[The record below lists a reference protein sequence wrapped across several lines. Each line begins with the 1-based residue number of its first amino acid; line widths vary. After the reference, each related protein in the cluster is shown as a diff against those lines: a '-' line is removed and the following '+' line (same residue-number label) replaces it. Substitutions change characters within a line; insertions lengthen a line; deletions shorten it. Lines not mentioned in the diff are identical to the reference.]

1 MSLPNTHLVNLSLFL
16 QLLLSFPPGNLLAR
30 KTNERT
36 RETKRQKQQTGEWK
50 EKVMRLINVK
60 NRGMNVKTT
69 AFKSAK
75 LKTHKRT
82 DREREMEEAR

>member
-36 RETKRQKQQTGEWK
+36 RERQKDRKTERQKGRTTNWGMERKEQTDK
-50 EKVMRLINVK
+50 
-60 NRGMNVKTT
+60 
-69 AFKSAK
+69 
-75 LKTHKRT
+75 
-82 DREREMEEAR
+82 